1 VVINTYPYRN
11 LTILFIDIKKRIFRY
26 YIWEKK
32 SKVTAMLLVVG
43 TVVFVAS
50 CAEKTNNAENEN
62 QAASGQNFCSNKR
75 KYDWKHYSSN
85 WNSYK

>member
-1 VVINTYPYRN
+1 
-11 LTILFIDIKKRIFRY
+11 
-26 YIWEKK
+26 
-32 SKVTAMLLVVG
+32 MLLVVG
-43 TVVFVAS
+43 TVVFVAG

-62 QAASGQNFCSNKR
+62 QAASGQNSCSNKR

>member
-1 VVINTYPYRN
+1 MVINTYPYRN

-32 SKVTAMLLVVG
+32 SKVIAMLLVVG
-43 TVVFVAS
+43 TVVFVAG

-62 QAASGQNFCSNKR
+62 QAASGQVTPAEQTKI
-75 KYDWKHYSSN
+75 
-85 WNSYK
+85 